1 MKKILFTL
9 LLTMPVLLL
18 AQNYNNICS
27 SGPTFFKKKNTTIVK
42 AVKSTS
48 FSIPVVG
55 DTIFNTFRAIRDTAA
70 ECLDTTKGSIF
81 GKKVYS
87 AQDGIFYFFNKVNDT
102 VYLHTKAQLNDTWK
116 LVNISTT
123 TFLEAKVVSVG
134 SDSVISV
141 IDEVKKVEITAK
153 RNDGT
158 VLSSPW
164 NGKYFKMSKK
174 YGLSETFDMVNVP
187 YDTTKYILVGK
198 LKPVIGI
205 QDYGWKDVYNFN
217 IGDAFHY
224 SGYLNSVSSG
234 QNTTWKE
241 IQTVFSK
248 TTYGANNDSVVYRID
263 RCKSTLTQ
271 PGNNHVYIH
280 DTLNVKYR
288 FTALANDSTIWRYPD
303 QFARKNIYASQYD
316 RYMKTYNNR
325 VTKRVGDDKYRF
337 INSCF
342 TVPVGGVT
350 LTLGYT
356 EGLGLSEY
364 FRYDSESN
372 EYNKLV
378 YFKKGTES
386 WGAPVGYECTP
397 YLSINE
403 QPQLITTRV
412 RLVPNPMKSSAEIML
427 EGIGNPDGLRFAL
440 FNAVGKKVYSCDIT
454 SNPMTLQ
461 KNDLPSGLYIWM
473 IDGKSIH
480 EKGKLVIE

>member
-9 LLTMPVLLL
+9 LLTMPVLLI

-27 SGPTFFKKKNTTIVK
+27 SGPTFFKKRNTTLVK
-42 AVKSTS
+42 VFKATS
-48 FSIPVVG
+48 FSIPAVG
-55 DTIFNTFRAIRDTAA
+55 DTIFNAFRAIRDTAA
-70 ECLDTTKGSIF
+70 ECMDTTKGSIF
-81 GKKVYS
+81 GKKIYA

-102 VYLHTKAQLNDTWK
+102 VYIRTKAQLNDTWK

-123 TFLEAKVVSVG
+123 TFLEAKVISVG

-153 RNDGT
+153 RNDGS

-174 YGLSETFDMVNVP
+174 YGLSETFDMVNIP

-205 QDYGWKDVYNFN
+205 QDFGWKDVYNFS
-217 IGDAFHY
+217 IGDQFHF
-224 SGYLNSVSSG
+224 SGYLNSVTSG

-248 TTYGANNDSVVYRID
+248 TTYGSNNDSVLYRID

-288 FTALANDSTIWRYPD
+288 FAIMANDSTIWRYSD
-303 QFARKNIYASQYD
+303 QFVRQNINASQYD

-325 VTKRVGDDKYRF
+325 VTKRVADDKYRF
-337 INSCF
+337 INNCF
-342 TVPVGGVT
+342 TIPFGGGS

-364 FRYDSESN
+364 FSYDSESN

-378 YFKKGTES
+378 YFKKGSES
-386 WGAPVGYECTP
+386 WGVPVGYECTP
-397 YLSINE
+397 YLSTNE
-403 QPQLITTRV
+403 LPQLITPQV
-412 RLVPNPMKSSAEIML
+412 RLVPNPMKTSTEIMI
-427 EGIGNPDGLRFAL
+427 EGVSNTDGLQFTL
-440 FNAVGKKVYSCDIT
+440 FNAVGKKVYQSAVT

-461 KNDLPSGLYIWM
+461 KHDLPSGLYIWM
-473 IDGKSIH
+473 IDGKSINV
-480 EKGKLVIE
+480 KGKLVIE